1 MLNVRKIQKI
11 SISAFASLMMILTPI
26 QAVFADEA
34 ITNSPPPAQE
44 IQDVGTF
51 DFQGTEWGDIG
62 SSTQD
67 IYMTGAI
74 KIVVNA
80 SSTKSFP
87 VYAVDPNG
95 GEKFLGQIKGKEYIK
110 TQLYGYYK
118 IYVGG
123 NINDGSFY
131 VYY

>member
-1 MLNVRKIQKI
+1 MRKFQKI
-11 SISAFASLMMILTPI
+11 SFSTFASLMMILTPI
-26 QAVFADEA
+26 QAAFADEA
-34 ITNSPPPAQE
+34 VTNNPPPAQE
-44 IQDVGTF
+44 LQDIGNIEL
-51 DFQGTEWGDIG
+51 QGIEWGTIG
-62 SSTQD
+62 DSTKD
-67 IYMTGAI
+67 IYMTGDI

-80 SSTKSFP
+80 SSIQSFP

-123 NINDGSFY
+123 NKNDGSFY